1 MIRNLS
7 ILTNFSNNESFSD
20 NCRDK
25 FCNLSFKLESS
36 SSFLLSTCGE
46 PVINKH
52 KSMKINKLL
61 SCQPRVT
68 VTSCN
73 VYKIIRDLESIDH
86 LCINPNPRV
95 GLIHK

>member
-1 MIRNLS
+1 MEFLSPGIRNLS

-36 SSFLLSTCGE
+36 SSFLLSTCWE

-52 KSMKINKLL
+52 LL
-61 SCQPRVT
+61 YEPCHVIS
-68 VTSCN
+68 N
-73 VYKIIRDLESIDH
+73 
-86 LCINPNPRV
+86 NMAF
-95 GLIHK
+95 

>member
-36 SSFLLSTCGE
+36 SSFLLSTCWE

-52 KSMKINKLL
+52 KSMKIDRLGLCLL
-61 SCQPRVT
+61 LFV
-68 VTSCN
+68 
-73 VYKIIRDLESIDH
+73 
-86 LCINPNPRV
+86 
-95 GLIHK
+95 LILYIPVNNFPGMSG